1 MTELMKQYMKETGES
16 IQIRGTLMGRN
27 YAVWLENKVI
37 SLEEQLS
44 RKWLPIPPALEEN
57 KNEL

>member
-1 MTELMKQYMKETGES
+1 MTELMKRYMKETGES

-27 YAVWLENKVI
+27 YAAWLENKVI

-44 RKWLPIPPALEEN
+44 RKWLPIPPAPEGEV
-57 KNEL
+57 K